1 MLRLLVSGLLA
12 SFAISQNPIPSC
24 CDPTIPAC
32 QDTIRNCI
40 ITGSPDVNCQAL
52 ACATALPSPTCC
64 DGGTQKCQDSIKLCI
79 GAGGTIDAC
88 SRLACPSYMPSVPPC
103 CDGTLQLCQDSIK
116 LCIGAGGTLDV
127 CARLSCPSTK
137 PTQRIDP
144 SATATAKQTDPSA
157 TATTKQTDVSV
168 SATAKQTD
176 VSASVT
182 AKQADVSATATA
194 KQTDVSAS
202 VTAKQTDVSVSATA
216 KQTDASA
223 TASTT
228 AKQTDASVTASTT
241 AKQTDTSV
249 IPKQTGSSYPSTRST
264 QRPIPSAYPT
274 MFIKPLFS
282 PMRSKIP
289 IRSHLPTNYII
300 PERIS
305 ALLTFPK
312 GNITILRKPEKLQEI
327 QAKIACALRL
337 SLEQIELRNISIAR
351 ITGKLEVLDIDL
363 SMARLISNGLSSCM
377 ILTDNVVDQPT
388 LRRQL
393 MATDSIVVS
402 YDIINPPEEIILADT
417 NAALIADG
425 NLLAFANSIG
435 SPNVIPGIE
444 PQVPAASSPSPS
456 PSSIVGVIVGATF
469 GGIAVVGVAFAVSYY
484 VVKRRQRPHAIIRS
498 VQSSD
503 VLWSNANGNPLD
515 TSRRV
520 IYIPGQIRI

>member
-32 QDTIRNCI
+32 QDTISNCI
-40 ITGSPDVNCQAL
+40 LTSSSTVNCQAL
-52 ACATALPSPTCC
+52 ACTTALPSPTCC
-64 DGGTQKCQDSIKLCI
+64 DGGTQKCQDSIKMCI
-79 GAGGTIDAC
+79 GAGGTIDVC
-88 SRLACPSYMPSVPPC
+88 SRLACLSYMPSVPPC

-116 LCIGAGGTLDV
+116 LCIGAGGTFDV
-127 CARLSCPSTK
+127 CARLSCPSAK

-144 SATATAKQTDPSA
+144 SVTAKQTDPSV
-157 TATTKQTDVSV
+157 TVTT
-168 SATAKQTD
+168 TAKQTD
-176 VSASVT
+176 VSVT
-182 AKQADVSATATA
+182 VTT
-194 KQTDVSAS
+194 
-202 VTAKQTDVSVSATA
+202 TAKQTDVSVSATA
-216 KQTDASA
+216 KQTEPSTTTTTTVSA
-223 TASTT
+223 TTT
-228 AKQTDASVTASTT
+228 AKQTDVSVSATA
-241 AKQTDTSV
+241 
-249 IPKQTGSSYPSTRST
+249 KQTGSSYPSIRST

-444 PQVPAASSPSPS
+444 PQVPAESSSS
-456 PSSIVGVIVGATF
+456 SSSIVGVIVGATF

-498 VQSSD
+498 VRSSD

-515 TSRRV
+515 ASRRV
-520 IYIPGQIRI
+520 VYIPGQIRI

>member
-1 MLRLLVSGLLA
+1 
-12 SFAISQNPIPSC
+12 
-24 CDPTIPAC
+24 
-32 QDTIRNCI
+32 
-40 ITGSPDVNCQAL
+40 
-52 ACATALPSPTCC
+52 
-64 DGGTQKCQDSIKLCI
+64 
-79 GAGGTIDAC
+79 
-88 SRLACPSYMPSVPPC
+88 MPSIPPC

-127 CARLSCPSTK
+127 CARLSCPSVK
-137 PTQRIDP
+137 PTQRIDQ
-144 SATATAKQTDPSA
+144 SMTATATAKQP
-157 TATTKQTDVSV
+157 
-168 SATAKQTD
+168 
-176 VSASVT
+176 
-182 AKQADVSATATA
+182 
-194 KQTDVSAS
+194 
-202 VTAKQTDVSVSATA
+202 
-216 KQTDASA
+216 DASA

-228 AKQTDASVTASTT
+228 AKQTDVSVTATAKQTDAPVTASTTAKQTDVSVTASTT
-241 AKQTDTSV
+241 AKQTDVSVTASTTAKQTDASV

-289 IRSHLPTNYII
+289 IRSHLPTNYIM

-435 SPNVIPGIE
+435 SPNIIPGIE
-444 PQVPAASSPSPS
+444 PQVPAAPSPS

-469 GGIAVVGVAFAVSYY
+469 GGIVVVGIAFAVSYY

-498 VQSSD
+498 AQSSD